1 MAGGHLHIAWLGAGP
16 SGKESAGGVPG
27 VARELVEGLGAQGH
41 RVDCFLPRA
50 GREVPAHL
58 RELPNVTFIQ
68 GTSKWRYDRWYSRGP
83 IAIFLSGLLS
93 RALGS
98 VRLRREVLR
107 RHRQDPYD
115 VLYQFSNIE
124 SLAVPARLRG
134 RVPLVIHPETHIA
147 GELRFLWRERRLA
160 LRCQSKRSLLAAAAP
175 MVLRAVVQRF
185 RVRRADLLICISG
198 VFRDHI
204 HRDYGFP
211 LDRTVVVPN
220 PIRFSRFTSPAL
232 DRGLGEPPTVLVLGR
247 ISVRKGI
254 DDVIAVARELLA
266 RGSRAR
272 VRVVGG
278 PSLWSDYRPL
288 LDELPAENSEYV
300 EHIAPADIPAYL
312 AGCDLMLQ
320 AATYE
325 PFGLTVAEGLACG
338 LPVVATS
345 EVGAI
350 EGVDRAVV
358 AETAPKD
365 VSAMVDGVERLI
377 GELEHDAGAMRATA
391 RHEAERL
398 FAAEHVCTRIS
409 EALQALVHGVR
420 G

>member
-1 MAGGHLHIAWLGAGP
+1 MTGRHLHIAWLGAGP
-16 SGKESAGGVPG
+16 SAKESGGVPG
-27 VARELVEGLGAQGH
+27 VARELVEGLAAQGH
-41 RVDCFLPRA
+41 RIDCFLPSA
-50 GREVPAHL
+50 V
-58 RELPNVTFIQ
+58 RELPPHLRDLTNVTFVQ
-68 GTSKWRYDRWYSRGP
+68 GTSEWRYDRWYSRGT
-83 IAIFLSGLLS
+83 IAIFLSGLLA

-98 VRLRREVLR
+98 LRLRREVLR
-107 RHRQDPYD
+107 RHRQEPYD

-134 RVPLVIHPETHIA
+134 HVPLVIHPETHIA

-160 LRCQSKRSLLAAAAP
+160 LRCQSRRSFAAVAAP
-175 MVLRAVVQRF
+175 MALRAGVQRF
-185 RVRRADLLICISG
+185 RVRRADLLICISS

-211 LDRTVVVPN
+211 LERTVVVPN
-220 PIRFSRFTSPAL
+220 PIRFERFTAPRL
-232 DRGLGEPPTVLVLGR
+232 DRGVGRPPIVLVLGR
-247 ISVRKGI
+247 ISARKGI

-266 RGSRAR
+266 RGSEAR

-278 PSLWSDYRPL
+278 PTLWSDYRPL
-288 LDELPAENSEYV
+288 LEDLPPENSEFAGRV
-300 EHIAPADIPAYL
+300 APPEIAAAL
-312 AGCDLMLQ
+312 VRCDLMLQ
-320 AATYE
+320 AASYE

-350 EGVDRAVV
+350 EGVDAHVV
-358 AETAPKD
+358 AAETDPGD
-365 VSAMVDGVERLI
+365 VEAMTDAVERLLA
-377 GELEHDAGAMRATA
+377 ELDADAGALRAAA

-398 FAAEHVCTRIS
+398 FAADHVCGQIS
-409 EALQALVHGVR
+409 DALQALVHGVR